1 MVGENYISCLWSE
14 GYNTIENFLI
24 ELPAT
29 NEYLKKIKCDMY
41 VGRPDRKNVMIIK
54 SVLRQGTSLIVSG
67 KQLLRALND
76 VAFIG
81 TIEEGSNIDMSLF
94 NAYNGSTKVNNVV
107 FSKSGLSDTYK
118 HQISNKLIDELA
130 LTMCQS
136 EDVGIRCFKDGS
148 SISVETYK
156 PQNTPVKF
164 SKFIGNAVFDNV
176 TKSTENF
183 KNCAI
188 VLGQGEGENRTK
200 VVVDLSKGKQ
210 KRELIVDARD
220 IGQEEGESLGAYEKR
235 LYSRGFEKLL
245 EQTEV
250 FSIDITGLPVG
261 FGKNFDLGYKAEV
274 IIPEYDLVYSTRIT
288 KFEEKAQKN
297 NSEIKITFGEL
308 IEKR

>member
-1 MVGENYISCLWSE
+1 
-14 GYNTIENFLI
+14 
-24 ELPAT
+24 
-29 NEYLKKIKCDMY
+29 
-41 VGRPDRKNVMIIK
+41 
-54 SVLRQGTSLIVSG
+54 
-67 KQLLRALND
+67 
-76 VAFIG
+76 
-81 TIEEGSNIDMSLF
+81 
-94 NAYNGSTKVNNVV
+94 
-107 FSKSGLSDTYK
+107 
-118 HQISNKLIDELA
+118 
-130 LTMCQS
+130 
-136 EDVGIRCFKDGS
+136 
-148 SISVETYK
+148 
-156 PQNTPVKF
+156 VKF

-200 VVVDLSKGKQ
+200 VIVDLSQGKQ